1 MQPGSSEHIGIT
13 YRRKQHIT
21 TVDKIN
27 KINRVF
33 GFDAQTG
40 VDPEGGQRAMAP
52 QKEMFL
58 IKNNSIKKTFT

>member
-40 VDPEGGQRAMAP
+40 VDPEGGPEGHGPPKR
-52 QKEMFL
+52 
-58 IKNNSIKKTFT
+58 NVSYKKQ